1 MKRTGEF
8 VLSIIGVSI
17 AAISL
22 LVGIITA
29 VYTSTVDLTELVE
42 YSLGSD
48 VEMAASEMEMTLQLF
63 HVLLWGGIVSLAF
76 ALLGG
81 LIAIILLKKGRVKAA
96 GIVFIIIGIL
106 TLFHI
111 WPLIFFIVPGIM
123 CLVRKDGIQNEEIEY
138 NQY

>member
-17 AAISL
+17 ATISL

-76 ALLGG
+76 ALLG
-81 LIAIILLKKGRVKAA
+81 
-96 GIVFIIIGIL
+96 
-106 TLFHI
+106 
-111 WPLIFFIVPGIM
+111 
-123 CLVRKDGIQNEEIEY
+123 
-138 NQY
+138 